1 MKKFIL
7 LLVATATFAVS
18 IEPLAQA
25 QPLHSF
31 TNGPF
36 GASAAPTGSV
46 GSSGGIGGGHFGGAA
61 NAPATN
67 GGGGFGSGHFGSAAP
82 SGGGSAIGPHFGGPG
97 GGIATGPRPGFVG
110 RGPSV
115 GSLAA
120 AVVVGAAIVTGAA
133 IIAAES
139 R

>member
-7 LLVATATFAVS
+7 LLVAAATFAVS
-18 IEPLAQA
+18 IEPSAQA

-31 TNGPF
+31 TGGPF
-36 GASAAPTGSV
+36 AAGAAPTGSA
-46 GSSGGIGGGHFGGAA
+46 GSSGGIGGGHFG
-61 NAPATN
+61 
-67 GGGGFGSGHFGSAAP
+67 SAGP

-120 AVVVGAAIVTGAA
+120 VVVGAAIVTGAA

>member
-7 LLVATATFAVS
+7 LLVAAATVAVS
-18 IEPLAQA
+18 IESSAQA

-36 GASAAPTGSV
+36 AASAAPTG
-46 GSSGGIGGGHFGGAA
+46 GSSGGIGGGHFGSAA
-61 NAPATN
+61 NAPAAN

-82 SGGGSAIGPHFGGPG
+82 SGGGSAIGPHFGGPSG
-97 GGIATGPRPGFVG
+97 GLATGPRPGFGG

-115 GSLAA
+115 GSLA